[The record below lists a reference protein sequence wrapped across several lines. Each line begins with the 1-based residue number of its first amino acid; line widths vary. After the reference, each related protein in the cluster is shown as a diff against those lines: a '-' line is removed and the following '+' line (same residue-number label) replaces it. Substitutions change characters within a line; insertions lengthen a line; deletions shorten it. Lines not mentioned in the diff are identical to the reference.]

1 MIVPSRKPRAL
12 RPGDLLGIAA
22 PAGPVEEERLQRG
35 VVELEALGFAVRLG
49 EGVLDRQGFTAGSWQ
64 RRLAQLEGLLTD
76 PGVAGVVC
84 ARGGAGAG
92 RLLTRLDG
100 ASLRTH
106 AKPLLG
112 YSDVTWLHLALGR
125 LGVVS
130 LHGPMAA
137 RELADG
143 EPAYDRE
150 SLWHALT
157 GEGDP
162 FVSAPDDL
170 HTLRTGSAE
179 GVLRG
184 GCLSILAAAAG
195 TPWDLRPGG
204 EPTLLFVEDVD
215 EPPYRIDR
223 MILQLRASGAF
234 DGVKGIVFGEMKG
247 CAPGPEA
254 DYSLEEVL
262 LEALEGLAVPVA
274 FGLSSG
280 HTTRPNVTLPLGV
293 AARLTCETSE
303 ASFEVLEVPVA

>member
-1 MIVPSRKPRAL
+1 MPSRKPRAL

-35 VVELEALGFAVRLG
+35 VQELETLGFAVRLG
-49 EGVLDRQGFTAGSWQ
+49 EGVLDRQGFTAGSLD

-76 PGVAGVVC
+76 PEVAGIVC

-92 RLLTRLDG
+92 RLLTRLDA

-106 AKPLLG
+106 AKPILG

-143 EPAYDRE
+143 ESAYHQE

-162 FVSAPDDL
+162 FVSARDEL
-170 HTLRTGSAE
+170 HTLRSGSAE

-247 CAPGPEA
+247 CGPGPQA

-262 LEALEGLAVPVA
+262 VEALEGLEVPVA

-280 HTTRPNVTLPLGV
+280 HTARPNVTLPLGV
-293 AARLTCETSE
+293 AARLGCTPSE
-303 ASFEVLEVPVA
+303 ARFEVLEVPVE

>member
-1 MIVPSRKPRAL
+1 MPSRKPRAL

-22 PAGPVEEERLQRG
+22 PAGPVEREPLERG
-35 VVELEALGFAVRLG
+35 VAELEALGFAVRVA
-49 EGVLDRQGFTAGSWQ
+49 EGVLDRQGFTAGSLEG
-64 RRLAQLEGLLTD
+64 RLTQLEGLFTD
-76 PGVAGVVC
+76 PEVSAIVC

-100 ASLRTH
+100 ATLRTH
-106 AKPLLG
+106 AKPVLG
-112 YSDVTWLHLALGR
+112 YSDITWLHLALGH

-137 RELADG
+137 RELAEG
-143 EPAYDRE
+143 GSAYDQE

-162 FVSAPDDL
+162 FVSAPDAV
-170 HTLRTGSAE
+170 HTLRTGSAQ

-204 EPTLLFVEDVD
+204 EATLLFLEDVD

-223 MILQLRASGAF
+223 MILQLRESGAF
-234 DGVKGIVFGEMKG
+234 DGVRGVVFGEMKG

-262 LEALEGLAVPVA
+262 LEALEGLPVPVA

-280 HTTRPNVTLPLGV
+280 HTARPNVTLPLGV
-293 AARLTCETSE
+293 AARLTCAAGE
-303 ASFEVLEVPVA
+303 ARFEVLEVPVA

>member
-1 MIVPSRKPRAL
+1 M
-12 RPGDLLGIAA
+12 D
-22 PAGPVEEERLQRG
+22 EERLQAG

-49 EGVLDRQGFTAGSWQ
+49 EGVLDRQGFTAGSLE
-64 RRLAQLEGLLTD
+64 RRLTQLEGLLTD
-76 PGVAGVVC
+76 PEVAGVVC

-92 RLLTRLDG
+92 RLLTRLEA

-143 EPAYDRE
+143 EPAYHRE

-162 FVSAPDDL
+162 FVSAPEHL

-195 TPWDLRPGG
+195 TPWALRPGG
-204 EPTLLFVEDVD
+204 EPTVLFVEDVD
-215 EPPYRIDR
+215 EPPYRVDR
-223 MILQLRASGAF
+223 MILQLRASGAL
-234 DGVKGIVFGEMKG
+234 DGVRGIVFGEMRG
-247 CAPGPEA
+247 CAPGAEA

-262 LEALEGLAVPVA
+262 LEALAGLAVPVA

-293 AARLTCETSE
+293 AARLTCGASE
-303 ASFEVLEVPVA
+303 ARFEVLEVPVA